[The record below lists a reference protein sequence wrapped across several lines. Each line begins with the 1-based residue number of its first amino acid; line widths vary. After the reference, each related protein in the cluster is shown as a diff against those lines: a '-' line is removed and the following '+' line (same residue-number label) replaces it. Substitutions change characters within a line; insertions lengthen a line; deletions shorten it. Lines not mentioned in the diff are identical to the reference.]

1 MSGAG
6 VHAAIHAVMSAFGSE
21 GLSKDK
27 INQQQ
32 GFQYRGIDDLMTALS
47 PKLVAA
53 GLIISPFV
61 VSRQCETRETASGKK
76 TYVVSLQMNYQLT
89 AVSDGSTL
97 MCSVFGEA
105 MDQADKATNKAMSVA
120 YKYLC
125 FQLFC
130 IPLEAT
136 DDPDAD
142 GDAGSDAAPK
152 RAGPIPEARLRWHD
166 KQITSTRTLEDLDA
180 AKLAAKAECELHG
193 ARTEYDVLVGRAK
206 KHAAWI
212 KAQQP
217 QQ

>member
-1 MSGAG
+1 MTTAQHG
-6 VHAAIHAVMSAFGSE
+6 VHRAIHAVMAAFGAE

-27 INQQQ
+27 TNQQQ
-32 GFQYRGIDDLMTALS
+32 GFKYRGIDDLMTALS

-53 GLIISPFV
+53 GLIISPAV
-61 VSRQCETRETASGKK
+61 LSRHCETRENATGKK
-76 TYVVSLQMNYQLT
+76 SYVVALQVDYTLT
-89 AVSDGSTL
+89 AMDDGSTL
-97 MCSVFGEA
+97 TCSVFGEA

-125 FQLFC
+125 FQVFC

-136 DDPDAD
+136 EDAD
-142 GDAGSDAAPK
+142 ADADDGPK
-152 RAGPIPEARLRWHD
+152 RQGPIPERRLLWHSN
-166 KQITSTRTLEDLDA
+166 QITSTRTLEDLDNA
-180 AKLAAKAECELHG
+180 RISAKAECELYG
-193 ARTEYDVLVGRAK
+193 SQTEYSVLVERAK

>member
-1 MSGAG
+1 MNNQLG
-6 VHAAIHAVMSAFGSE
+6 VHLAIHKVMAELSAQ

-27 INQQQ
+27 TNAQQ

-53 GLIISPFV
+53 GLIISPNV
-61 VSRQCETRETASGKK
+61 VSRECVTRETSSGKR
-76 TYVVSLQMNYQLT
+76 TYVVALHVNYTLT
-89 AVSDGSTL
+89 ATADGSTL
-97 MCSVFGEA
+97 QCSVFGEA
-105 MDQADKATNKAMSVA
+105 MDQADKATNKALSVA

-130 IPLEAT
+130 IPLEASE
-136 DDPDAD
+136 DPDSF
-142 GDAGSDAAPK
+142 GEEAATK
-152 RAGPIPEARLRWHD
+152 KSGPIPEERLRWHS
-166 KQITSTRTLEDLDA
+166 KQITDCRTYEALEA
-180 AKLAAKAECELHG
+180 AKKAAKAECEEYE
-193 ARTEYDVLVGRAK
+193 ARTEYAVLVERAK